1 MQAVLPVTFDTLT
14 FSLIFRDL
22 SIQLD
27 MAYCQLIEK
36 INHAKKLEVQKNID
50 SLRIYRNNNPI
61 DLLVN

>member
-1 MQAVLPVTFDTLT
+1 MQAVLPVAFDT
-14 FSLIFRDL
+14 FIIIFRDL
-22 SIQLD
+22 SSVNTI

-36 INHAKKLEVQKNID
+36 INHANNLEVQKNID